1 MFCIGRELLRC
12 LFSCLTHFQ
21 APCSPAS
28 PPICLIPSPTS
39 LSFCHSPFF
48 SPISICHFHC
58 IHPPLPPSCSAS
70 PLAGICPFPTPHA
83 VRHTAHHKPHFLQHP
98 TQSVFLIAYRT
109 SADKGEITTLG
120 QAGEHVRQREVTQR
134 SSLHLKQKEN
144 ISFAHLAMYSSPTDF
159 LHTP

>member
-28 PPICLIPSPTS
+28 SPICLIPSPMS
-39 LSFCHSPFF
+39 LSFCLLSHFHLPFSLYSSPSPSILQCF
-48 SPISICHFHC
+48 SPRWDL
-58 IHPPLPPSCSAS
+58 PLS
-70 PLAGICPFPTPHA
+70 TPHA
-83 VRHTAHHKPHFLQHP
+83 VRHTAHHKSHFLQHP
-98 TQSVFLIAYRT
+98 TQSVFLMAYRT

>member
-1 MFCIGRELLRC
+1 MEENCCVACFHVLPIFRPLAHQQAHPSASFLPPC
-12 LFSCLTHFQ
+12 LS
-21 APCSPAS
+21 
-28 PPICLIPSPTS
+28 
-39 LSFCHSPFF
+39 HSVF
-48 SPISICHFHC
+48 SPISIYHFHC
-58 IHPPLPPSCSAS
+58 IHSPLPPSCSAS

-98 TQSVFLIAYRT
+98 TQSVFLMAYRT